1 MSCSWFGAPPRC
13 CVNLELYFTQCLI
26 YFWHFMHLQRR
37 CEVRYLC
44 DIESSFL
51 FPIFFFFTFAVNYSL
66 NSLQLIFKTFQRAH
80 VETDTAQKSTRRL
93 SSVVSLI
100 TTYTGPLPNHLGFL
114 LSIINVSL
122 LFGSSLPSAL
132 KIIQG
137 SRFLSAHFFLA
148 FHRHQPLHWLSSLRP
163 FL

>member
-1 MSCSWFGAPPRC
+1 MVRCPASLLCESWAVFHTVFDLFLTFYALTKT
-13 CVNLELYFTQCLI
+13 V
-26 YFWHFMHLQRR
+26 W
-37 CEVRYLC
+37 
-44 DIESSFL
+44 SSLSLWYRIVVF
-51 FPIFFFFTFAVNYSL
+51 ISYFFFSLTFAVNYSL
-66 NSLQLIFKTFQRAH
+66 NSLQLFFKTFQRAH
-80 VETDTAQKSTRRL
+80 VETDTAQNSTRPL

-137 SRFLSAHFFLA
+137 SRFLSAHFSLA

>member
-1 MSCSWFGAPPRC
+1 
-13 CVNLELYFTQCLI
+13 
-26 YFWHFMHLQRR
+26 MHSQRR

-51 FPIFFFFTFAVNYSL
+51 FPFFFPSPLLSIILSTVFNFF
-66 NSLQLIFKTFQRAH
+66 FKTFQRAH
-80 VETDTAQKSTRRL
+80 VETDTAQNSTRRL

>member
-1 MSCSWFGAPPRC
+1 MVRCPASLLCESWAVFHTVFDLFLTFYALTKTVWSSLSLWYRI
-13 CVNLELYFTQCLI
+13 VVFISYFFSL
-26 YFWHFMHLQRR
+26 
-37 CEVRYLC
+37 
-44 DIESSFL
+44 
-51 FPIFFFFTFAVNYSL
+51 TFAVNYSL
-66 NSLQLIFKTFQRAH
+66 NSLQLFFKTFQRAH
-80 VETDTAQKSTRRL
+80 VETDTAQNSTRRL

>member
-1 MSCSWFGAPPRC
+1 MVRCPASLLCESWAVFHTVFDLFLTFYALTKT
-13 CVNLELYFTQCLI
+13 V
-26 YFWHFMHLQRR
+26 W
-37 CEVRYLC
+37 
-44 DIESSFL
+44 SSLSLWYRIVVF
-51 FPIFFFFTFAVNYSL
+51 ISYFFFFTFAVNYSL
-66 NSLQLIFKTFQRAH
+66 NSLQLFFKTFQRAH
-80 VETDTAQKSTRRL
+80 VETDTAQNSTRRL

>member
-26 YFWHFMHLQRR
+26 YFWHFMHSQRR

-51 FPIFFFFTFAVNYSL
+51 FPFFFPSPLLSIILSTVFNFF
-66 NSLQLIFKTFQRAH
+66 FKTFQRAH
-80 VETDTAQKSTRRL
+80 VETDTAQNSTRRL

-148 FHRHQPLHWLSSLRP
+148 CHRHQPLHWLSSLRP

>member
-1 MSCSWFGAPPRC
+1 MVRCPASLLCESWAVFHTVFDLFLTFYALTKT
-13 CVNLELYFTQCLI
+13 V
-26 YFWHFMHLQRR
+26 W
-37 CEVRYLC
+37 
-44 DIESSFL
+44 SSLSLWYRIVVF
-51 FPIFFFFTFAVNYSL
+51 ISYFFFFTFAVNYSL
-66 NSLQLIFKTFQRAH
+66 NSLQLFFKTFQRAH
-80 VETDTAQKSTRRL
+80 VETDTAQNSTRRL

-148 FHRHQPLHWLSSLRP
+148 FHRHQPLHWLSSLHP

>member
-1 MSCSWFGAPPRC
+1 MVRCPASLLCESWAVFHTVFDLFLTFYALTKTVWSSLSLWYRI
-13 CVNLELYFTQCLI
+13 VVFISYF
-26 YFWHFMHLQRR
+26 
-37 CEVRYLC
+37 
-44 DIESSFL
+44 
-51 FPIFFFFTFAVNYSL
+51 FPSPLLSIILSTVFNFF
-66 NSLQLIFKTFQRAH
+66 FKTFQRAH
-80 VETDTAQKSTRRL
+80 VETDTAQNSTRPL

>member
-1 MSCSWFGAPPRC
+1 MVRCPASLLCESWAVFHTVFDLFLTFYALTKTVWSSLSLWYRI
-13 CVNLELYFTQCLI
+13 VVFISYFFSL
-26 YFWHFMHLQRR
+26 
-37 CEVRYLC
+37 
-44 DIESSFL
+44 
-51 FPIFFFFTFAVNYSL
+51 TFAVNYSL
-66 NSLQLIFKTFQRAH
+66 NSLQLFFKTFQRAH
-80 VETDTAQKSTRRL
+80 VETDTAQNTTRRL

-137 SRFLSAHFFLA
+137 SRFLSAHFSLA

>member
-1 MSCSWFGAPPRC
+1 MVRCPASLLCESWAVFHTVFDLFLTFYALTKTVWSSLSLWYRI
-13 CVNLELYFTQCLI
+13 VVFISYFFSL
-26 YFWHFMHLQRR
+26 
-37 CEVRYLC
+37 
-44 DIESSFL
+44 
-51 FPIFFFFTFAVNYSL
+51 TFAVNYSL
-66 NSLQLIFKTFQRAH
+66 NSLQLFFKTFQRAH
-80 VETDTAQKSTRRL
+80 VETDTAQNTTRRL

-148 FHRHQPLHWLSSLRP
+148 FHRHQPLHWLSSLHP

>member
-1 MSCSWFGAPPRC
+1 MVRCPASLLCESWAVFHTVFDLFLTFYALTKT
-13 CVNLELYFTQCLI
+13 V
-26 YFWHFMHLQRR
+26 W
-37 CEVRYLC
+37 
-44 DIESSFL
+44 SSLSLWYRIVVF
-51 FPIFFFFTFAVNYSL
+51 ISYFFFFTFAVNYSL
-66 NSLQLIFKTFQRAH
+66 NSLQLFFKTFQRAH
-80 VETDTAQKSTRRL
+80 VETDAAQNSTRPL

-100 TTYTGPLPNHLGFL
+100 ATYTGPLPNHLGFL

-148 FHRHQPLHWLSSLRP
+148 FHRHQPLHWLSSLHP